1 MQRRHLLAAGLTF
14 PLLGLG
20 AGPLHAQTV
29 PAGPVFDPAL
39 AQSDP
44 AQAAQA
50 WLTSSETDG
59 LRDLRKVGIAQ
70 FRVMF
75 ATQGVGS
82 ATASGGFG
90 SGSGSASIHGR
101 YVLTGVDD
109 ALMQSIT
116 DAAYDRFVQSLTAR
130 GLTVLPF
137 VELPASARERM
148 AGVAVPAPAEIKRAS
163 GKGQSKEYK
172 LVSAKGLPLYFGLND
187 PLRQH
192 MGFSVALSGIG
203 WDAMEY
209 VESGIAGADQVGL
222 LKVTLVM
229 DFIQMET
236 SGGLF
241 SNTARIGGEP
251 GIQLTEESSLRV
263 MLPQRLQE
271 RSKPGGGTVWAP
283 ASYSFDKMPVLA
295 LKQTLQPANSGLIGI
310 SDATNGGVAALQT
323 ALQVV
328 GFLGGMGG
336 GRKDKR
342 FEVKVDP
349 VQYQAAAQA
358 TMDAVVD
365 TWARLI
371 GTGG

>member
-1 MQRRHLLAAGLTF
+1 MQRRHLLAAGLSL
-14 PLLGLG
+14 PLYGLS
-20 AGPLHAQTV
+20 AGPLQAQTGQA
-29 PAGPVFDPAL
+29 PAFDPGL

-50 WLTSSETDG
+50 WLNSSEAEG
-59 LRDLRKVGIAQ
+59 LRDLRKVSIAQ

-82 ATASGGFG
+82 AMASGGFG

-116 DAAYDRFVQSLTAR
+116 DAAYERFGQSLTAR

-137 VELPASARERM
+137 ESLPASARERM
-148 AGVAVPAPAEIKRAS
+148 GAVAVPSPAELKRAS

-187 PLRQH
+187 PLRQL

-209 VESGIAGADQVGL
+209 VESAIAGPDQVGV

-236 SGGLF
+236 SGGFF
-241 SNTARIGGEP
+241 SSTARIGGEP

-263 MLPQRLQE
+263 MLPQRLEE
-271 RSKPGGGTVWAP
+271 RPKPGGGTVWAP
-283 ASYSFDKMPVLA
+283 PSYSFDKMPVLA

-310 SDATNGGVAALQT
+310 SDVTNGGVAALQT

-358 TMDAVVD
+358 TMGAVVD
-365 TWARLI
+365 TWARQI
-371 GTGG
+371 GAGG